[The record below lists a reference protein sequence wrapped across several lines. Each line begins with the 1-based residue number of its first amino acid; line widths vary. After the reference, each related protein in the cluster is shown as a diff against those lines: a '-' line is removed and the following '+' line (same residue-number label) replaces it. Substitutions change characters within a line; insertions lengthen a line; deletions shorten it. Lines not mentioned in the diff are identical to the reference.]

1 MLVVE
6 NPAALAGFVSKR
18 IGISAWRLIDQ
29 KTIALFAAATGDHQ
43 WIHTDVERVRREA
56 PGGRTIAHGFLLVS
70 LIPSM
75 TAEILRIETCS
86 RSINYGLN
94 RVRFTAPMPS
104 GARICLILTL
114 VKAEPVTGG
123 FRFVWDN
130 VLALENS
137 DRPAMVAETIT
148 VLYP

>member
-6 NPAALAGFVSKR
+6 NAAALLGFAGKR
-18 IGISAWRLIDQ
+18 IGVSNWRLIDQ
-29 KTIALFAAATGDHQ
+29 KTIDLFAAATGDHQ
-43 WIHTDVERVRREA
+43 WIHTDVERARREA
-56 PGGRTIAHGFLLVS
+56 PGGRTIAHGFLLLS
-70 LIPSM
+70 LIPSL

-94 RVRFTAPMPS
+94 RLRFTAPTPA

-114 VKAEPVTGG
+114 VKAEPLTGG
-123 FRFVWDN
+123 FRFLWDN
-130 VLALENS
+130 VLAQENS